1 MLESIISFSS
11 LYWISY
17 FLWIY
22 SQISITSSKIQNF
35 LEKTTFEEFVDKS
48 TNKFIENK

>member
-17 FLWIY
+17 FLWIC
-22 SQISITSSKIQNF
+22 SHSR
-35 LEKTTFEEFVDKS
+35 KS
-48 TNKFIENK
+48 TENVCKQWDITKTYNWI